1 MSAILDDFFTRTAL
15 TAELGVCERTLIRWK
30 DCGSGPPI
38 TKVGARPLYRK
49 AAVAAWLAVR
59 EQVLS

>member
-1 MSAILDDFFTRTAL
+1 MSAVLDDFFTRTAL
-15 TAELGVCERTLIRWK
+15 AAELGVCERTLIRWK

-49 AAVAAWLAVR
+49 AAVAAWLA
-59 EQVLS
+59 